1 MSVGGD
7 IIAKCIKCTNDAAS
21 NKRGMCSRCYSKEWR
36 MKNIDAAKQKQR
48 KRYYDKGGSSM
59 NKNRGCSSFLGVY
72 IAERVLSKVFNDVE
86 TMPYGYSG
94 YDFICN
100 KGKKIVVKAGCIK
113 KDGRHTGW
121 EFTINKNMKAD
132 YFLLMGFNNREDLN
146 PIKMWMIPGNILNH
160 LTHTSI
166 GNRTMSK
173 WEEYEMDI
181 TKTYECCEQMKGA

>member
-1 MSVGGD
+1 
-7 IIAKCIKCTNDAAS
+7 
-21 NKRGMCSRCYSKEWR
+21 

-86 TMPYGYSG
+86 TMPYGHSG

-100 KGKKIVVKAGCIK
+100 KGKKIDVKSACA
-113 KDGRHTGW
+113 RHRSNTN
-121 EFTINKNMKAD
+121 INWVFHIRKNKIAD
-132 YFLLMGFNNREDLN
+132 YFLCIAFDNREDLN